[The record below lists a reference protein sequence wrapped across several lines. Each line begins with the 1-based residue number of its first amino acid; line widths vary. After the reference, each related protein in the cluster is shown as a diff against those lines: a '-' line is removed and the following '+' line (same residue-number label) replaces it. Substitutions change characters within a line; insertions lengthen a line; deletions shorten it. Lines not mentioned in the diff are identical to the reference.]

1 MSEPA
6 PGGVPEFVLDE
17 ARAQRIGFGEAVFC
31 AGKTA
36 SQIGA
41 ILQRAQAPLLLTR
54 LDPER
59 FAALPAAA
67 RDRLDYD
74 PLSGTAFSGAAEPVR
89 GPARVAIVTAGT
101 SDLAVAREAA
111 RTLRFNGHDA
121 TLVADV
127 GVAGLWRLMRRLDE
141 LRRMPVLIVA
151 AGMDAALPSVLGG
164 LVGGV
169 IVAVPTSVGYGVAA
183 GGHAALNAILASCAP
198 GILTVNID
206 NGYGAGCA
214 AMRVLGVLPPAAIPA
229 AATPG

>member
-1 MSEPA
+1 MSGAA
-6 PGGVPEFVLDE
+6 PDFVLDE

-31 AGKTA
+31 AGKTT
-36 SQIGA
+36 SQIAA
-41 ILQRAQAPLLLTR
+41 ILERAQTPMLLTR
-54 LDPER
+54 LEPER
-59 FAALPAAA
+59 FDALPAPA

-74 PLSGTAFSGAAEPVR
+74 PLSRTAFSGAPQPLHA
-89 GPARVAIVTAGT
+89 PAQVAIVTAGT
-101 SDLAVAREAA
+101 SDLPIAQEAA

-198 GILTVNID
+198 GIVTVNID

-214 AMRVLGVLPPAAIPA
+214 AMRVLGLPPQA
-229 AATPG
+229 AAPG